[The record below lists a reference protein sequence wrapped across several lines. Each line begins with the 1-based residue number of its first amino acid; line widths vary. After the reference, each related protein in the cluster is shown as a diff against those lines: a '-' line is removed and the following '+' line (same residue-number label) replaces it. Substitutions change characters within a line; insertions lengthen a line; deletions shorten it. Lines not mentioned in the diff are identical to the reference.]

1 MRPQLFL
8 VTFALAAGIAV
19 GQTAPVNSQSQSDKT
34 SGQTGGSRADLP
46 QMKTSAFKG
55 VLVDMSCAAGAT
67 SSTSSTSAQAAP
79 ATSANRSSGDSGS
92 NCPVSAS
99 SSRLGMK
106 LDDGRTVRFDLVGN
120 QRAAEALKNDKRWSK
135 DLTEGKPIHTKVIG
149 ALNGDKLIV
158 SSIQ

>member
-55 VLVDMSCAAGAT
+55 VLVDAGAT

-149 ALNGDKLIV
+149 ALDGDKLIV
-158 SSIQ
+158 ASIQ